1 MLSHPELEDQHPSF
15 YNKLAKAQGGELT
28 PPAPQDYGRQ
38 TRPLDPK
45 LKRESANLQASSVE
59 GATWADIAVPEL
71 KRRQGCCY

>member
-38 TRPLDPK
+38 TRPLAP
-45 LKRESANLQASSVE
+45 QAQE
-59 GATWADIAVPEL
+59 GI
-71 KRRQGCCY
+71 C